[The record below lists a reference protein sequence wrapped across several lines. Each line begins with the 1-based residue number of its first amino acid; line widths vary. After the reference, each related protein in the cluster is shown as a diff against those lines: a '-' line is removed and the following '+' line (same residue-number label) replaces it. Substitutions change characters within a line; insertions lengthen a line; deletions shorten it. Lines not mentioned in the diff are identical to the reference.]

1 MMTRIGLLALLAL
14 TSCQSTQNRII
25 VHTGTAIGLEIAQN
39 PASQLYQAKLG
50 YVRTE
55 FAMMPFTN
63 GESADVIME
72 LSYGSIFSLQN
83 SSIKQRLAV
92 GKIAVTQPGAFAMF
106 ARNADGNLDTNAVA
120 LAKALSSIPTPEPT
134 ATANVLPLA
143 QAYSASPRR
152 VDFDTVA
159 VAQGFASFSQFLV
172 KPNLSVSDVAAMAVA
187 LKARGLIP

>member
-1 MMTRIGLLALLAL
+1 MKQLFLLVALVL
-14 TSCQSTQNRII
+14 TGCQATKDRII
-25 VHTGTAIGLEIAQN
+25 VHTGTAIGLEVAQN
-39 PASQLYQAKLG
+39 PASQMYQAKLG

-55 FAMMPFTN
+55 FAMLPYTN
-63 GESADVIME
+63 GQSADVIME

-83 SSIKQRLAV
+83 SSIKQRLAI

-106 ARNADGNLDTNAVA
+106 ARNADGNLDSNAVA
-120 LAKALSSIPTPEPT
+120 VAKALASIPTPDAT

-143 QAYSASPRR
+143 QAYGASPRR

-172 KPNLSVSDVAAMAVA
+172 KPNLSVSDVTAMAAA